1 MRSKSAGNIFFIYCC
16 MNSLVLVSIQFS
28 MILLIAAVG
37 RFPET
42 VFTMLLF
49 IAGILLGVMSILFM
63 RFDNL
68 RIFPEP
74 KKDIRLVTAGPYKIL
89 RHPMYTSVLFLS
101 ASFIAESQ
109 SVFPY
114 IFWFILL
121 GVLMA
126 KIRIEERLLPKY
138 FPEYSEYQKRTWK
151 LIPYLF

>member
-1 MRSKSAGNIFFIYCC
+1 MI
-16 MNSLVLVSIQFS
+16 LVVVQFS
-28 MILLIAAVG
+28 MILMIVAIG
-37 RFPET
+37 TFPET
-42 VFTMLLF
+42 IFTMVLF
-49 IAGILLGVMSILFM
+49 LAGILLGVTSILTM
-63 RFDNL
+63 KLNNV

-89 RHPMYTSVLFLS
+89 RHPMYSSVLLFS
-101 ASFIAESQ
+101 ASFIAETQ
-109 SVFPY
+109 SIIPY

-126 KIRIEERLLPKY
+126 KIRIEERLLPKH